1 MVANSPSAK
10 RLFWV
15 GPARARGSPLPPP
28 ARALGTT
35 CHTLVIP
42 FTRSH
47 SIPTS
52 PGRKSVSLVIPPGY
66 ANAAFVFAG
75 SVGTQPYITTLGVD
89 ISDWGGDHVAVAN
102 VLKAG
107 FAGLFQSEVSSSLT
121 LDRVTLSVGQDGPG
135 GSVDSDTAPNTFNR
149 SGSFPPTAMSCIV
162 RKVTNELGR
171 RGRGRMFIPG
181 IVSENEV
188 DEDGSIVPARQTAIQ
203 GVLDTWYENLAYGA
217 TELSLQ
223 PVLFHSAAPTM
234 PTEITAFAVSDLVG
248 WVRGR
253 IR

>member
-1 MVANSPSAK
+1 MANSPSAK

-28 ARALGTT
+28 ARALGTS

-42 FTRSH
+42 FTKSH
-47 SIPTS
+47 PTPSS

-66 ANAAFVFAG
+66 GSAAFTFTG
-75 SVGTQPYITTLGVD
+75 PVGTQPFIFTLGVD
-89 ISDWGGDHVAVAN
+89 ISDFGGDHVFAAN
-102 VLKAG
+102 LVKAS
-107 FAGLFQSEVSSSLT
+107 FASAFATEVSSSLT
-121 LDRVTLSVGQDGPG
+121 LDRVTLAVGQDGPG
-135 GSVDSDTAPNTFNR
+135 GSVDSNTAPDTFSR